1 MSVVAS
7 QTPKEAGKYPDG
19 TYNVNPVPHPAFAKV
34 EIVDADAGLVEV
46 IPKRKKMAI
55 VGFASSTRDKA
66 PFDDPDW
73 LIVGLNQLYRYL
85 PRFDL
90 WFEIH
95 NRAMFLADAVRDSNY
110 LGWLQSSPVPVI
122 MCERQPDI
130 PLSVRYPIERAIALT
145 GRDYFTSSP
154 AFMVA
159 YALLE
164 GFEEVAIYGIDL
176 IVGQE
181 YDYQK
186 ACMEY
191 WLGVATARGVKVTVP
206 KESALLKSLS
216 RYGYETEPKF
226 WPLSLSQ
233 LKKER
238 AELASKREHC
248 ITTLNNL
255 DGALQILDHH
265 LNCYDVVMKGGTIPE
280 SS

>member
-7 QTPKEAGKYPDG
+7 HTPQEAGKAPDG

-34 EIVDADAGLVEV
+34 EIVDAEAGIVEV
-46 IPKRKKMAI
+46 IPKRKKIAI
-55 VGFASSTRDKA
+55 VGFADSTRNKA
-66 PFDDPDW
+66 PFDDPSW

-95 NRAMFLADAVRDSNY
+95 NRPMFMADAVRDSHY
-110 LGWLQSSPVPVI
+110 VEWLQQSPVPVI
-122 MCERQPDI
+122 MCERQPDM
-130 PLSVRYPIERAIALT
+130 PKSVRFPIERAIALT
-145 GRDYFTSSP
+145 GRDYFTSTP

-164 GFEEVAIYGIDL
+164 GYEEIAIYGIDL

-191 WLGVATARGVKVTVP
+191 WLGVATARGVKVTIP
-206 KESALLKSLS
+206 PQSALLRQLH

-226 WPLSLSQ
+226 WPLPLST
-233 LKKER
+233 LKAQR
-238 AELASKREHC
+238 ADIATKREHA
-248 ITTLNNL
+248 ITALNNM
-255 DGALQILDHH
+255 DGALQVLDYHISM
-265 LNCYDVVMKGGTIPE
+265 YDIVMKGGTLPD
-280 SS
+280 ST